1 MKYEDLTEHDL
12 LMIKNDAITT
22 LVQTAITNR
31 YEAVVIGVL
40 GCIQSKAYNLIDAP
54 KDIVK
59 LLSCEFKIDGKETP
73 EDVILAVFGLLTK
86 YNIKITKDKNREPTW
101 STPNK
106 SWYLPDTRGPKKSWM
121 F

>member
-1 MKYEDLTEHDL
+1 MKFEDLSDHDL

-22 LVQTAITNR
+22 LIQTTLTNR

-40 GCIQSKAYNLIDAP
+40 SCIRSKAYNLSENP
-54 KDIVK
+54 KDLIK
-59 LLSCEFKIDGKETP
+59 QLASNFKPDGKETP
-73 EDVILAVFGLLTK
+73 EDVILAVFDLLTK
-86 YNIKITKDKNREPTW
+86 YNIKIIKDENREPTW